1 MKARGIAG
9 KLFFMAASILGMMMA
24 TLFLVSMLNRGLAE
38 SIHIVEADV
47 RRDNLVGDIKEQF
60 DKARI
65 GLAAFQGSGSE
76 DDAARVLQALE
87 RIPPLADTLLA
98 LEMPEEMRAELDV
111 AVADMQTYAATF
123 ARIKSANSI
132 VRINAF
138 RSDLDPMGARIEGEL
153 DHLQEVNREDAQR
166 QFAEQVATAEAAPRW
181 MLALSALAL
190 AAGTL
195 LAMIMGRSLSKP
207 VEEIAGAIG
216 RVRDGDFGGD
226 LPGWKRRDEIGEIS
240 RALGDLRDR
249 LSDDHERRVANDRQ
263 VARQHALFS
272 EVSQHM
278 EAMAAGDFE
287 GRIDE
292 TAFADLEA
300 EHKQLSRDLN
310 GLADGLQTVLQ
321 AVNASSGEVSNGASR
336 ISRVALDMSRRAEK
350 QAATLEESAA
360 ALEMQTES
368 LRGSAE
374 NAAQA
379 RNFVDQ
385 NLKDVEDSGDG
396 IKKAM
401 QAMAL
406 IEESSG
412 RINQIVNVIDD
423 IAFQTNLLAM
433 NAGVEAA
440 RAGEEG
446 RGFAVVASE
455 VRALARRASKST
467 HDIKELIAE
476 SNARIGEGSKRVEG
490 TGAALVQIVES
501 VGRISDL
508 VAEISSATEE
518 QAAGLNEINSKIGA
532 LDQFTQQTAALAEE
546 THASSEVLDAEA
558 DKLAGVLAQFR
569 ARDGADNDIAHFV
582 RSAEQAGH
590 AEAWPGNAQQIA

>member
-1 MKARGIAG
+1 MKTRGISG
-9 KLFFMAASILGMMMA
+9 KLFFMTASILGMMMA
-24 TLFLVSMLNRGLAE
+24 TLLLVSMLNRELTE

-76 DDAARVLQALE
+76 EDATQVAQALD
-87 RIPPLADTLLA
+87 RILPLADTLLA
-98 LEMPEEMRAELDV
+98 LEMPEEMRKELDV
-111 AVADMQTYAATF
+111 AVADIKTYAATF

-138 RSDLDPMGARIEGEL
+138 RSDLAPMGAQIEGEL
-153 DHLQEVNREDAQR
+153 DHLQEVNREDARR
-166 QFAEQVATAEAAPRW
+166 QFADQVAMAEATPRW

-190 AAGTL
+190 AISAVW
-195 LAMIMGRSLSKP
+195 AMFMGRSLSKP

-216 RVRDGDFGGD
+216 RVRDGDFGGEMPA
-226 LPGWKRRDEIGEIS
+226 LERRDEIGEIS
-240 RALGDLRDR
+240 RALNDLRDR
-249 LSDDHERRVANDRQ
+249 LRDDHERRAADERK
-263 VARQHALFS
+263 VARQQALFS

-292 TAFADLEA
+292 AAFADLEA
-300 EHKQLSRDLN
+300 EHKQLSWDLN
-310 GLADGLQTVLQ
+310 GLADGLQTVLE

-350 QAATLEESAA
+350 QAATLQESAA

-374 NAAQA
+374 NAAEA

-406 IEESSG
+406 IEDSSG

-490 TGAALVQIVES
+490 TGAALVQIVDS

-558 DKLAGVLAQFR
+558 DKLAGVLARFK
-569 ARDGADNDIAHFV
+569 AREGEDNDIAHFV
-582 RSAEQAGH
+582 RSAGPTGSPD
-590 AEAWPGNAQQIA
+590 AWPEAAQQIA